1 MFSLDQWQEIL
12 QAIQA
17 NKVRT
22 FATAFGVFWGIL
34 MLILLLGAGQGLQ
47 NGVQQNMLLDA
58 INSIWII
65 PARTSMAEP
74 AGGRVRRQVQEP
86 RNVVPGIRRGLR
98 VFRNQSLAESD
109 QRPFDQSAG

>member
-1 MFSLDQWQEIL
+1 MFNIDQWQEIL
-12 QAIQA
+12 QAIRA

-47 NGVQQNMLLDA
+47 NGVQQSMLLDA

-65 PARTSMAEP
+65 PARTSMSYQGMP
-74 AGGRVRRQVQEP
+74 AGREHHVVCRVLSFNIDSMADVP
-86 RNVVPGIRRGLR
+86 RHR
-98 VFRNQSLAESD
+98 VKECNRLD
-109 QRPFDQSAG
+109 QALY

>member
-65 PARTSMAEP
+65 PARTSMARQGAP
-74 AGGRVRRQVQEP
+74 VDRGRHRER
-86 RNVVPGIRRGLR
+86 
-98 VFRNQSLAESD
+98 
-109 QRPFDQSAG
+109 